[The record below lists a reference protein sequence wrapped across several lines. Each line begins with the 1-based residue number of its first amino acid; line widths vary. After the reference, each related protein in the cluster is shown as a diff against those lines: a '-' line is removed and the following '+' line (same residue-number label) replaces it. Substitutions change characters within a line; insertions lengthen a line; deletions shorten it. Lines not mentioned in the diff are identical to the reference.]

1 MQTCYDRVKS
11 CQLNVRMLSQSVNK
25 QTRQVFH
32 VRTQIYVVFW
42 IMIPLMWSLVIN
54 ILNTQPS
61 VFMAEMNLE
70 K

>member
-1 MQTCYDRVKS
+1 MS
-11 CQLNVRMLSQSVNK
+11 CQLNVRLLSQSANK

-32 VRTQIYVVFW
+32 VQTQIYVVFW
-42 IMIPLMWSLVIN
+42 IMTQLIWSLVIN
-54 ILNTQPS
+54 ILNTQPN

>member
-1 MQTCYDRVKS
+1 
-11 CQLNVRMLSQSVNK
+11 MLSQSANK

-32 VRTQIYVVFW
+32 VQTQIYVVFW
-42 IMIPLMWSLVIN
+42 IMTPLVWSAVTN